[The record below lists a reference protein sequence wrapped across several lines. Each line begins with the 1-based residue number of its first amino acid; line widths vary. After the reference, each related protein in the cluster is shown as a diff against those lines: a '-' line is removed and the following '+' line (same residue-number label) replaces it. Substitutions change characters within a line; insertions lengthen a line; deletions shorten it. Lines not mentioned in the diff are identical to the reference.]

1 MAVEDQRNSGPL
13 EADVTDDRVSSSRK
27 DVVAV
32 SVNYSAARS
41 VTERSAIQV
50 LKRLSFL
57 LLLLLIVLLQ
67 FIGNCH
73 PPKVYSSIF
82 TQWIHHRYII

>member
-32 SVNYSAARS
+32 SVNYSTARS
-41 VTERSAIQV
+41 VAERSAIQV
-50 LKRLSFL
+50 LKRLSF